1 MPSVSS
7 CLRMGSDRDERPFDV
22 LDMIINLLRE
32 HEKTLDELIYRVE
45 EALSARAPE
54 PIPPR
59 EPTPPPAG
67 VSAVLRDWEG
77 FKRRC
82 AYARLLGFVAGDKKF
97 KVTAI
102 AAGVLYVY
110 EEEVPSLKVLYRKE
124 DDEVK
129 IVGVEADDIDLIPK
143 ALRRRLDCGL
153 EFGIREVE
161 MGETDGVSARRIT
174 WLVKP
179 SAVRDWLAIEL
190 RIEPSTIVEG
200 ELKLQGVD

>member
-1 MPSVSS
+1 
-7 CLRMGSDRDERPFDV
+7 MGSDRDERPFDV

-45 EALSARAPE
+45 EVLSARAPE
-54 PIPPR
+54 PTPPR

-67 VSAVLRDWEG
+67 VSAVLKDWED

-82 AYARLLGFVAGDKKF
+82 AYARLIGFLADEKTF

-102 AAGVLYVY
+102 ADGVLYVY
-110 EEEVPSLKVLYRKE
+110 EEEVPFLNVLYRKE
-124 DDEVK
+124 DEEVK
-129 IVGVEADDIDLIPK
+129 IFGVEADDIGLIPK

-153 EFGIREVE
+153 EFSVREVE

-174 WLVKP
+174 WLVEP
-179 SAVRDWLAIEL
+179 SVVRDWLAIEL
-190 RIEPSTIVEG
+190 RVEPSTIVEG
-200 ELKLQGVD
+200 ELKLHGIE